1 MSLQDEPRRLLS
13 LDALRGLTIAFMIM
27 VNNNGGHQAWAA
39 MHHAE
44 WNGMTPTDLVFPT
57 FLFIVGVSIV
67 YACQARLKR
76 GDSPA
81 RLARHTVQR
90 AVTLFLLGV
99 LTNTFPLFEM
109 EHVRLYGVLQRIAL
123 CFLVVSLFYIFD
135 RRLWTKIVALLVSL
149 LGYWA
154 LMTLLPVPGAGLPG
168 RDVALLDKDDNIVAW
183 VDRQLLPGHL
193 YEEWDEHNQRD
204 PEGLLSTLP
213 ALGTTLLGLLPAL
226 WLRSQRGSRQKA
238 LGLVAGSLAC
248 LSIGYFWSLWFP
260 LNKKLWTS
268 SYVLVAAGFALAL
281 FALAYWVLDVRL
293 WCRAGRWRA
302 LAWPW
307 LVFGSNAIAAYL
319 ISELGMGLLGE
330 IHWKERGRDINTYTW
345 YSEHVTG
352 WIVNPGWHAFSFSL
366 TVVTLCFLP
375 VCWMYRKKIF
385 WKI

>member
-1 MSLQDEPRRLLS
+1 MSLLEQPPRLLS

-27 VNNNGGHQAWAA
+27 VNNNGGHHAWAA
-39 MHHAE
+39 MHHAT

-67 YACQARLKR
+67 YACQARLAR
-76 GDSPA
+76 GDAPS
-81 RLARHTVQR
+81 RLARHSAQR
-90 AVTLFLLGV
+90 AVVLFFLGV
-99 LTNTFPLFEM
+99 LVNTFPLFEM

-123 CFLVVSLFYIFD
+123 CFFVVSLFYIFD
-135 RRLWTKIVALLVSL
+135 RRLWTKIAALAACL

-168 RDVALLDKDDNIVAW
+168 REVDLLDKDDNIVAW
-183 VDRQLLPGHL
+183 TDRQILPGHL
-193 YEEWDEHNQRD
+193 YEDWDEHSQRD
-204 PEGLLSTLP
+204 PEGLISTLP
-213 ALGTTLLGLLPAL
+213 ALGTTLLGLLTAL
-226 WLRSQRGSRQKA
+226 WLRSQRTARQKA
-238 LGLVAGSLAC
+238 LGLVAGSLASLC
-248 LSIGYFWSLWFP
+248 SGYLWSFWFP

-281 FALAYWVLDVRL
+281 FAVAYWVLDVKL
-293 WCRAGRWRA
+293 WCRQGRSRA

-319 ISELGMGLLGE
+319 ISELGMSLLGE
-330 IHWKERGRDINTYTW
+330 IYWEEGDRDINACIW
-345 YSEHVTG
+345 YGEHVTG
-352 WIVNPGWHAFSFSL
+352 WITNPGWHAFSFSL
-366 TVVTLCFLP
+366 TVVMLCFLP